1 MDLLGPFCV
10 GTLSKPTESP
20 CEISTLTFE
29 RGGVFRGHAIKN
41 AIVILTL
48 LMGAILSSAV
58 LAGCSSSGSGD
69 SRKGLAVTERTIEQV
84 QEAHTKEWM
93 TIPGV
98 EGTGIG
104 LCKEKPCIIVFASK
118 TAEELKDRIPSS
130 VEGYP
135 VTIRK
140 SGTFRALD

>member
-1 MDLLGPFCV
+1 M
-10 GTLSKPTESP
+10 
-20 CEISTLTFE
+20 
-29 RGGVFRGHAIKN
+29 AQ
-41 AIVILTL
+41 
-48 LMGAILSSAV
+48 
-58 LAGCSSSGSGD
+58 
-69 SRKGLAVTERTIEQV
+69 RTIEQV

-93 TIPGV
+93 AIPGV

-104 LCKEKPCIIVFASK
+104 LCKEKPCIIVFSSK

-140 SGTFRALD
+140 SGTFRARD

>member
-1 MDLLGPFCV
+1 MDFLGPFCV
-10 GTLSKPTESP
+10 GTLSNPTENP
-20 CEISTLTFE
+20 CEISTLAFE

-58 LAGCSSSGSGD
+58 LAGCSGGGSGD
-69 SRKGLAVTERTIEQV
+69 SSKGPAVTERTIEQV

-98 EGTGIG
+98 DGTGIG
-104 LCKEKPCIIVFASK
+104 LCKEKPCIIVYSSK
-118 TAEELKDRIPSS
+118 TAEELKDRIPPS

>member
-104 LCKEKPCIIVFASK
+104 LCEDKPCIIVFSSR
-118 TAEELKDRIPSS
+118 TAEELKDKIPSS